1 VICTTD
7 TSDPFDLQ
15 RFVEAQEPVIED
27 VKQEL
32 WSGQKRSHWMW
43 YVFPQIIGLG
53 RSEMSRRYAII
64 SREEA
69 EAYLSHS
76 ILGPRLRECTDLVNA
91 LNGRSANDVFGSPDD
106 LKFRSSMTLFEAV
119 ANDPEPFETALEKY
133 YDSDRDQKTLDR
145 LD

>member
-1 VICTTD
+1 MSGS
-7 TSDPFDLQ
+7 SDPFDLQ
-15 RFVEAQEPVIED
+15 RFVEAQEPVIDD

-32 WSGQKRSHWMW
+32 RSGRKRSHWMW
-43 YVFPQIIGLG
+43 YIFPQIAGLG
-53 RSEMSRRYAII
+53 HSEMSRRYAIA

-69 EAYLSHS
+69 GAYLSHPV
-76 ILGPRLRECTDLVNA
+76 LGPRLRECTDLVNA
-91 LNGRSANDVFGSPDD
+91 LDERSANDVFGSPDD

-133 YDSDRDQKTLDR
+133 YDGDQDQKTLNR

>member
-1 VICTTD
+1 M
-7 TSDPFDLQ
+7 SNSGDPFNLQ
-15 RFVEAQEPVIED
+15 RFVEAQEPVIDD

-32 WSGQKRSHWMW
+32 RSGRKRSHWMW
-43 YVFPQIIGLG
+43 YIFPQIAGLG
-53 RSEMSRRYAII
+53 HSEMSRRYAIA

-69 EAYLSHS
+69 GAYLSHPV
-76 ILGPRLRECTDLVNA
+76 LGPRLRECTDLVNS
-91 LNGRSANDVFGSPDD
+91 LDGRSANDVFGSPDD

-133 YDSDRDQKTLDR
+133 YDGDRDQKTLDR

>member
-1 VICTTD
+1 MSGS
-7 TSDPFDLQ
+7 SDPFDLQ
-15 RFVEAQEPVIED
+15 RFVEAQEPVIDD

-32 WSGQKRSHWMW
+32 RSGRKRSHWMW
-43 YVFPQIIGLG
+43 YIFPQIVGLG
-53 RSEMSRRYAII
+53 HSEMSRRYAIA

-69 EAYLSHS
+69 GAYLSHPV
-76 ILGPRLRECTDLVNA
+76 LGPRLRECTDLVNA
-91 LNGRSANDVFGSPDD
+91 LDERSANDVFGSPDD

-133 YDSDRDQKTLDR
+133 YDGDQDQKTLNR